1 MGWMA
6 WTWPTAL
13 FFAGVALGL
22 AAMTLAEL
30 RWPSVERRGFLPMV
44 TSRGDRFFISL
55 LAAAFIHL
63 AWLAAS
69 DAPLALAS
77 ALSLA
82 VAAVVLRWG

>member
-6 WTWPTAL
+6 WTAPTAI
-13 FFAGVALGL
+13 FFAAIALAL

-63 AWLAAS
+63 AWLAAT
-69 DAPLALAS
+69 DAPLYIAS
-77 ALSLA
+77 ALALA
-82 VAAVVLRWG
+82 AAALIMRYA